1 MTEEEERFFRA
12 LREAVGAND
21 NAAGGQDDAAS
32 TIFINGSVG
41 ALYVGDGQKNRIVIV
56 GGMTSPV
63 PSRRVPL
70 DRQNLTPRH
79 VVRALLDGL
88 PPPAGPA
95 RQVADRALGSGP
107 FSVGSRE
114 AMGGALR
121 TS

>member
-1 MTEEEERFFRA
+1 MTEEDERFFRA

-21 NAAGGQDDAAS
+21 NAEWSPDAAS

-56 GGMTSPV
+56 GGMTAPV

-70 DRQNLTPRH
+70 DRQNFTPRH

-107 FSVGSRE
+107 FSVGFRE